1 MDTVFSRD
9 GTPIAYDRVGE
20 GPALVV
26 VDGAFAHPGINP
38 TTGQLAALLSPTF
51 TVVSYARR
59 GRGGSGDT
67 QPFATEREIE
77 DLGAVI
83 AAVGGTAFVMGG
95 SSGSF
100 LVLDAAAAGL
110 PIQRLAVYE
119 PPIIVD
125 DSRPPLPAGY
135 VEHLNELTAEGRNGD
150 AVAYFMTAAMGMPEQ
165 LFAGMGVGR
174 LGPVLEMVASTLAY
188 DGTFVGDTMSGWP
201 LDPERW
207 AKVGVPALVI
217 DGGASESFMHTGA
230 DALAAV
236 LAHAERRTLEGQ
248 THDVSAD
255 VLYQPQ
261 NGGNHFWGS
270 SPKEYAVFVPARQA
284 YSHSASVGSR

>member
-1 MDTVFSRD
+1 MDTVISND
-9 GTPIAYDRVGE
+9 GTSIAYERVGE
-20 GPALVV
+20 GPPLVV

-38 TTGQLAALLSPTF
+38 TTGQLAALWSPNF

-67 QPFATEREIE
+67 KPFAREREVE

-83 AAVGGTAFVMGG
+83 DAVGGTAFVMGG

-110 PIQRLAVYE
+110 PIPRLAVYE

-125 DSRPPLPAGY
+125 DSRPPLPADH

-165 LFAGMGVGR
+165 MVDGMR
-174 LGPVLEMVASTLAY
+174 QGPFWPELEKVAPTLAY
-188 DGTFVGDTMSGWP
+188 DGTFVGDAMSGRP
-201 LDPERW
+201 LDPARW
-207 AKVGVPALVI
+207 AAVEAPAMVI

-236 LAHAERRTLEGQ
+236 LPHAERRTLAGQ

-255 VLYQPQ
+255 VLAPVLAEFF
-261 NGGNHFWGS
+261 GEG
-270 SPKEYAVFVPARQA
+270 R
-284 YSHSASVGSR
+284 